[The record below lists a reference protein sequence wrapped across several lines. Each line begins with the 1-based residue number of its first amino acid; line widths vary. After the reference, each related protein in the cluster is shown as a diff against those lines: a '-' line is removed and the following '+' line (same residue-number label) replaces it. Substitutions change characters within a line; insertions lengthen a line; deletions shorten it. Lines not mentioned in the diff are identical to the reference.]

1 MTLASPVERR
11 EFVRI
16 ETWTTAHIIATGA
29 DGPAALQGTAIN
41 ISLGG
46 CAIKVAGAAQL
57 APGQVLVVG
66 LSIGGEVSHRL
77 ARVTSVASGS
87 VHLGFTEK
95 LAHLEPEVAARFR
108 RALDAARLAHESPAL

>member
-57 APGQVLVVG
+57 APGLHREAG
-66 LSIGGEVSHRL
+66 PPRTGGRS
-77 ARVTSVASGS
+77 SV
-87 VHLGFTEK
+87 
-95 LAHLEPEVAARFR
+95 P
-108 RALDAARLAHESPAL
+108 PCP